1 MTPTP
6 RPNWRTPMVIVVSA
20 TLILFVSFGV
30 RQTYGLLMEPVT
42 TAHGWGREVF
52 AFAVAF
58 QSLVWGLSQPIW
70 GAIADRYGAGRV
82 IAFSAAIYAVGLYLM
97 AAASTPFEITFSTGF
112 LTGLAMS
119 GTGFPILLAVVSRAV
134 PSKKRSM
141 YLGLV
146 SAGGSSGQMLL
157 VPMGQ
162 YFISSWGYATTLLI
176 MAVMVAMMVPVA
188 AAVAGRRTADDA
200 PAEDQSMNE
209 AVREAAK
216 HKGFLLLITGFFVCG
231 FQTMFIGAHLP
242 AYLVD
247 KGGSA
252 ALGAAALATIGL
264 FNVIGCFIW
273 GAAGARFSKKYLL
286 AALYTARSLGMAA
299 FILLPVS
306 EISVILFSAV
316 MGLLW
321 LATVPLTSGLV
332 AQIFGTQY
340 MAMLYGFVFLNHQL
354 GSFLGIWL
362 GGRLFDSTGSYDMI
376 WWVAIA
382 LGLVAALLHF
392 PIDERS
398 VARIAG
404 QQQTGG

>member
-1 MTPTP
+1 
-6 RPNWRTPMVIVVSA
+6 
-20 TLILFVSFGV
+20 
-30 RQTYGLLMEPVT
+30 
-42 TAHGWGREVF
+42 
-52 AFAVAF
+52 
-58 QSLVWGLSQPIW
+58 
-70 GAIADRYGAGRV
+70 
-82 IAFSAAIYAVGLYLM
+82 
-97 AAASTPFEITFSTGF
+97 
-112 LTGLAMS
+112 MS

-162 YFISSWGYATTLLI
+162 YFISSWGYVTTLLI
-176 MAVMVAMMVPVA
+176 LAVMVAMMVPVS
-188 AAVAGRRTADDA
+188 AAVAGRRRADDA
-200 PAEDQSMNE
+200 PAEDQSINE
-209 AVREAAK
+209 AVREASR

-273 GAAGARFSKKYLL
+273 GAAGARYPKKYLL
-286 AALYTARSLGMAA
+286 AGLYTARSLGMAG
-299 FILLPVS
+299 FLLAPVS
-306 EISVILFSAV
+306 DVGVIVFSAV

-321 LATVPLTSGLV
+321 LATVPLTSGMV

-392 PIDERS
+392 PIDERA
-398 VARIAG
+398 VPRIAG
-404 QQQTGG
+404 QPQTGG

>member
-6 RPNWRTPMVIVVSA
+6 RPNWRTPMVVVVCA
-20 TLILFVSFGV
+20 TMILFVSFGV

-42 TAHGWGREVF
+42 SAHGWGREVF

-58 QSLVWGLSQPIW
+58 QSLVWGLSQPIL
-70 GAIADRYGAGRV
+70 GAIADKYGAGRV
-82 IAFSAAIYAVGLYLM
+82 VAFSIAIYAVGLYLM
-97 AAASTPFEITFSTGF
+97 AGSATPFEITFSTGF

-176 MAVMVAMMVPVA
+176 LAVMVAMMVPVS
-188 AAVAGRRTADDA
+188 AAVAGRRKADDA
-200 PAEDQSMNE
+200 PAEDQSINE
-209 AVREAAK
+209 AVREASK

-252 ALGAAALATIGL
+252 ALGAVALATIGL

-273 GAAGARFSKKYLL
+273 GAAGARYSKKYLL
-286 AALYTARSLGMAA
+286 AGLYTARSLGMAG
-299 FILLPVS
+299 FLLAPVS
-306 EISVILFSAV
+306 DVSVIVFSAL

-362 GGRLFDSTGSYDMI
+362 GGRLFDSTGSYDMV

-392 PIDERS
+392 PIDERA
-398 VARIAG
+398 VPRIAG
-404 QQQTGG
+404 QPQAGG